1 MFCTAGGRESGYREL
16 RKNIK
21 GRQPMSWARC
31 GLSTVALFFAA
42 LTGLAQVPGS
52 LTTTNSGGAPQDL
65 FLGRSEAFLAGGP
78 FAEPCYAWSFLS
90 DGLYYFQ
97 VTDPTGRKLLSTD
110 PISERAVRVQAGVV
124 SSYEG
129 TTHSVGGWNA
139 CGSLAVG
146 LMPFRQAP
154 GCTGAYL
161 VWLTPAENL
170 AGQPEEVDPIC
181 GDGCF
186 HGFRP
191 ELSRAFVARVE
202 DRRSCDRTFC
212 VSGVK
217 FDDRDGNGV
226 RDSGEPG
233 LGGVEIRVRDEE
245 TGIFFSTITFPD
257 GTYRLCGLT
266 AGRSFRVTEL
276 PPFGFSQTGPRDRR
290 ISRRVIARDLG
301 YFIEFC
307 ERDISGLDFG
317 NSLTPNAIGG
327 VKFEDFDADGVRD
340 AGEPGLPG
348 VTIQLTPATVV
359 GPTLNA
365 TTDAAGNFLFTEV
378 LAGTYTLSEVVP
390 TGFTQTAPIPPGTIA
405 VTLASGGSS
414 LNNVFGNF
422 RGLLTGTV
430 SGVKFNDVN
439 GNGTRDAGE
448 AGLSGVTITLRP
460 TPQPIVVPALDRT
473 VVTGADG
480 SYTFTEVPL
489 GSYILFETVPQGF
502 AQTAPPP
509 APGTISVNLTVSQ
522 RTSENNLFGNR
533 AVGAAVSGTKFNDVN
548 GNGARDTDEAG
559 IAGVTIRLTPASGT
573 ALTTTTDSSGNF
585 AFTGLEAGSY
595 TLSEL
600 VPSGFVQTAPP
611 APGTFPVTIA
621 TGQVVT
627 GLLFGNREAGE
638 TGSISAQK
646 ILDLNGDG
654 IQNGQDRPFEGI
666 VFRLADSAGVI
677 REATS
682 GADGNVTFTNL
693 PAGTYVLSEVLPAG
707 FVQTFPG
714 TLAAPANYTITLL
727 PGQNATGFRF
737 LNKC

>member
-1 MFCTAGGRESGYREL
+1 
-16 RKNIK
+16 
-21 GRQPMSWARC
+21 MSWARC

-65 FLGRSEAFLAGGP
+65 FLGRSEAFFAGGP
-78 FAEPCYAWSFLS
+78 FAEPCYTWSFLP

-161 VWLTPAENL
+161 VWLTPAQNL

-217 FDDRDGNGV
+217 FDDRDGDGV

-348 VTIQLTPATVV
+348 VTIQLTPAAGGTAR
-359 GPTLNA
+359 NA
-365 TTDAAGNFLFTEV
+365 TTDAAGNFIFTEV

-390 TGFTQTAPIPPGTIA
+390 TGFTQTAPAPPGTIA

-414 LNNVFGNF
+414 LSNVFGNF
-422 RGLLTGTV
+422 RGALTGTI
-430 SGVKFNDVN
+430 SGLKFNDVN
-439 GNGTRDAGE
+439 GNGVRDAGE
-448 AGLSGVTITLRP
+448 PGLAGVTIVITPDNPGP
-460 TPQPIVVPALDRT
+460 TPVQPA
-473 VVTGADG
+473 VTGADG
-480 SYTFTEVPL
+480 SFLFSNVAL
-489 GSYILFETVPQGF
+489 GRYLLFELVPTGF
-502 AQTAPPP
+502 EQTAPA
-509 APGTISVNLTVSQ
+509 APGSFTVILSAAQRDSVD
-522 RTSENNLFGNR
+522 NLFGNR

-548 GNGARDTDEAG
+548 GNGARDTDETG

-611 APGTFPVTIA
+611 APGTFPVTLA

-666 VFRLADSAGVI
+666 VFRLTDSAGVT

-682 GADGNVTFTNL
+682 GADGNVNFANL
-693 PAGTYVLSEVLPAG
+693 PAGTYVLSEVLPTG